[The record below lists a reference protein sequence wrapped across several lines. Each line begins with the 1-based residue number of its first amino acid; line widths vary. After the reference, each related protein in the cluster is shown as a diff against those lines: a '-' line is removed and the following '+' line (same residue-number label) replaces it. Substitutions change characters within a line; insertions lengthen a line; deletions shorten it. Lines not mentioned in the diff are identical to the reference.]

1 MNAEQKI
8 RSFAETWFLTEPV
21 LFSTWTTHTIVKN
34 DRISTIRVGNRK
46 VEYNEKF
53 INELPDA
60 DLKSLLLFE
69 AFRILMKHP
78 YERAK
83 PNKIANYTGSNVTV
97 QEYLSSMLEMPKA
110 LKLFDNLLE
119 KHQTTHDKE
128 FLKQYDELEDLDE
141 NDLKE
146 ATGLTHEKLKA
157 IKGQIPSYSEEELEW
172 RHFEFYYNLLDQ
184 HLPETMMDNPLFK
197 TIQDMIDDKSSE
209 DKSEGSENSMSG
221 EGGDGSQSGGSGSE
235 QSGDNGEGSGSG
247 EEEEKPKSVNDHFD
261 PANAIEQS
269 ANWGEDDLVT
279 NEINNII
286 NNAQM
291 SNTWGSIP
299 GHMQQSLIA
308 SLKPKV
314 NYKNILKSFKST
326 ILASDFTT
334 TRMKPNRRMG
344 WKFPGK
350 KRDFTTRLAFFV
362 DVSGSMSDKSLQAGF
377 AIINEFFSYGI
388 PEIDVFQFDTELK
401 SDIPVNM
408 KTAQKEFKLLGRG
421 GTDFQCIA
429 DQLLKGKGKPYDGVI
444 VYTDGYAPAPKL
456 PSKIKKRLLWLYDT
470 ERNYNGAKHYLEGC
484 GRTAFVKSTDG
495 Y

>member
-21 LFSTWTTHTIVKN
+21 LFSTWTTHSIVKN
-34 DRISTIRVGNRK
+34 NNIETLRVGGRK

-53 INELPDA
+53 VMGLPD
-60 DLKSLLLFE
+60 DELKSLLLFE

-110 LKLFDNLLE
+110 LEMFDNLLE
-119 KHQTTHDKE
+119 KHQSKHDKE
-128 FLKQYDELEDLDE
+128 FLEQYDNLEELDE
-141 NDLKE
+141 DELKE
-146 ATGLTHEKLKA
+146 ATGLSPDKLRSIKA
-157 IKGQIPSYSEEELEW
+157 QIPSMSEEELDR

-197 TIQDMIDDKSSE
+197 TIQDKIQDMLDKKSE
-209 DKSEGSENSMSG
+209 DGSGSPMPGG
-221 EGGDGSQSGGSGSE
+221 EGQGSQSGGSGSE
-235 QSGDNGEGSGSG
+235 ETKEDGDGSGSG
-247 EEEEKPKSVNDHFD
+247 EEKEESKTTKDHFD

-269 ANWGEDDLVT
+269 EKWGEDELLT
-279 NEINNII
+279 NEINNVI

-291 SNTWGSIP
+291 SNSWGSIP

-308 SLKPKV
+308 SLKPKID
-314 NYKNILKSFKST
+314 YKNILKSFKSS
-326 ILASDFTT
+326 ILSSDYKL
-334 TRMKPNRRMG
+334 TRMKPNRRSG
-344 WKFPGK
+344 WKTQGK

-362 DVSGSMSDKSLQAGF
+362 DVSGSMSDASLQSGF
-377 AIINEFFSYGI
+377 SIINEFFSYGI

-429 DQLLKGKGKPYDGVI
+429 DQLLKGKTVYDGVI
-444 VYTDGYAPAPKL
+444 VYTDGYASAPKL
-456 PSKIKKRLLWLYDT
+456 PLKIKNKLLWLYDT
-470 ERNYNGAKHYLEGC
+470 ELNYNGAKHYLEGC

>member
-21 LFSTWTTHTIVKN
+21 LFSTWNTHTIVKN
-34 DRISTIRVGNRK
+34 DNIATIRVGNRK
-46 VEYNEKF
+46 VEFNEKF
-53 INELPDA
+53 VNELPDTE
-60 DLKSLLLFE
+60 LKSLLLFE

-83 PNKIANYTGSNVTV
+83 PNKIANYTGSNITV
-97 QEYLSSMLEMPKA
+97 QEYLSSMLEMPNA
-110 LKLFDNLLE
+110 TQAFENLLE
-119 KHQTTHDKE
+119 KNQTKHDKE
-128 FLKQYDELEDLDE
+128 FLKQYSDLEDLSEDE
-141 NDLKE
+141 LHE
-146 ATGLTHEKLKA
+146 ATGLTHDKLRA
-157 IKGQIPSYSEEELEW
+157 IKGQIPSLTEEELER

-197 TIQDMIDDKSSE
+197 TIQDMIDDKLN
-209 DKSEGSENSMSG
+209 DDEGTGSGMAGG
-221 EGGDGSQSGGSGSE
+221 EGEGSQSGGQGSE
-235 QSGDNGEGSGSG
+235 QSDKDGEGSGSG
-247 EEEEKPKSVNDHFD
+247 DEEEKPKTSKDHFD

-291 SNTWGSIP
+291 SNSWGNIP
-299 GHMQQSLIA
+299 GQMQQALIA

-326 ILASDFTT
+326 ILSSDFST

-362 DVSGSMSDKSLQAGF
+362 DVSGSMSDKSLQSGF
-377 AIINEFFSYGI
+377 AIINEFFSYGV

-408 KTAQKEFKLLGRG
+408 KTAKKEFKLLGRG

-429 DQLLKGKGKPYDGVI
+429 DQLLSGKGKPYDGVI
-444 VYTDGYAPAPKL
+444 VYTDGYSRAPKL
-456 PSKIKKRLLWLYDT
+456 PSKIKKKLLWLYDT